1 VAGGAWVRSTG
12 MVCGVNMETMIIL
25 LEFAAM
31 VAIGI
36 AVLCIVGVIAAC
48 VIGGHS
54 DAHLDE

>member
-1 VAGGAWVRSTG
+1 
-12 MVCGVNMETMIIL
+12 L

-31 VAIGI
+31 VVIGI
-36 AVLCIVGVIAAC
+36 AALCIVGVIAAC

>member
-1 VAGGAWVRSTG
+1 
-12 MVCGVNMETMIIL
+12 METMIIL

>member
-1 VAGGAWVRSTG
+1 
-12 MVCGVNMETMIIL
+12 MVCGVNMETIIIL

-31 VAIGI
+31 VVIGI
-36 AVLCIVGVIAAC
+36 AALCIVGVIAAC